1 MRAEDSAILLVEDDE
16 NDVLFL
22 KHAFESVGVL
32 NRLEVAYNGQ
42 QAIDYLSGD
51 GPYADRG
58 RFPFPRLV
66 LLDLNLPLREGL
78 EVLRWIKQQPELQTL
93 MVIMLSSSDDPKTV
107 DECYRLGARS
117 FLVKPVSIR
126 ERVEM
131 AKAIKEYWL
140 ELNQF
145 DSPR

>member
-1 MRAEDSAILLVEDDE
+1 
-16 NDVLFL
+16 
-22 KHAFESVGVL
+22 
-32 NRLEVAYNGQ
+32 
-42 QAIDYLSGD
+42 
-51 GPYADRG
+51 
-58 RFPFPRLV
+58 
-66 LLDLNLPLREGL
+66 
-78 EVLRWIKQQPELQTL
+78 
-93 MVIMLSSSDDPKTV
+93 VIMLSSSDDPKTV